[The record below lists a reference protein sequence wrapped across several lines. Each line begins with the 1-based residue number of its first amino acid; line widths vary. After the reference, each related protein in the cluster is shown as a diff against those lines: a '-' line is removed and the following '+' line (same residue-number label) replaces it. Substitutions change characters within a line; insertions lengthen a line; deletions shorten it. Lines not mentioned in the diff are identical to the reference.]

1 MTPTRDSGR
10 LMRQLQDVA
19 AELDHA
25 VRQMRGVQ
33 GRVRATIGST
43 ATGADK
49 RLLSALSQASGSA
62 RGAQQAVSA
71 AAGGLGRGG
80 TR

>member
-1 MTPTRDSGR
+1 
-10 LMRQLQDVA
+10 MRQLQDIA
-19 AELDHA
+19 AELDFT
-25 VRQMRGVQ
+25 VRQMRGVE

-49 RLLSALSQASGSA
+49 RMLSALSRASGSA

-71 AAGGLGRGG
+71 VVGSLRG
-80 TR
+80 